1 MNSTL
6 LCVESALMCV
16 QGTLFVWRV
25 IVPLHGTVGD
35 ESPSEFSK
43 LEGLG
48 RLMSCV
54 SFSDAKL

>member
-1 MNSTL
+1 
-6 LCVESALMCV
+6 MCGERSHV
-16 QGTLFVWRV
+16 CAGNPFFVWRV

-48 RLMSCV
+48 RLMFCV
-54 SFSDAKL
+54 LFSDAKL

>member
-1 MNSTL
+1 
-6 LCVESALMCV
+6 MCREAF
-16 QGTLFVWRV
+16 FVWRV

-48 RLMSCV
+48 RLMFCV